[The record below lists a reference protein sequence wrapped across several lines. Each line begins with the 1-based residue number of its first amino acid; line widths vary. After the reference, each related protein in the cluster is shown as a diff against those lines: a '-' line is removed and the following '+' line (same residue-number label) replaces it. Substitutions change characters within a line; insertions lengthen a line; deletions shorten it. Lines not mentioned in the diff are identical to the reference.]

1 MDAVMVMEFEPWS
14 IMQDPTDEI
23 PIPKWRRYGKWSI
36 FILKNK
42 DFSLIDYEKLKKEH
56 KDKTLLVGRIWEES
70 TPDLPTIDYC
80 IAMMTNSTKSMGSL
94 GKFEKHEYSQQW
106 RKKYMASINEIL
118 QRLQIPFTVNK
129 ILQTEGDA

>member
-1 MDAVMVMEFEPWS
+1 MDAVLVMEFEPWS
-14 IMQDPTDEI
+14 MMQDASDET

-42 DFSLIDYEKLKKEH
+42 DFSLIDYENLKKEH

-70 TPDLPTIDYC
+70 TPELPTIDYC
-80 IAMMTNSTKSMGSL
+80 IAMMTNATKSMGAL

-106 RKKYMASINEIL
+106 RKKYMTSMNEIL
-118 QRLQIPFTVNK
+118 QRLQIPFTINK
-129 ILQTEGDA
+129 ILQTEGEI

>member
-1 MDAVMVMEFEPWS
+1 MDAVLVMEFEPWS
-14 IMQDPTDEI
+14 MMQEASDEN

-42 DFSLIDYEKLKKEH
+42 DFSLIDYEKLKKEQ

-70 TPDLPTIDYC
+70 APDLPTIDYC
-80 IAMMTNSTKSMGSL
+80 IAMMTNATKSMGAL

-106 RKKYMASINEIL
+106 RKKYMTSMNEIL
-118 QRLQIPFTVNK
+118 QRLQIPFTINK
-129 ILQTEGDA
+129 ILQTEGEI

>member
-1 MDAVMVMEFEPWS
+1 MNAVLVMEFEPWS
-14 IMQDPTDEI
+14 MMQEASDEN

-36 FILKNK
+36 FIMKSK
-42 DFSLIDYEKLKKEH
+42 EFSLDDYEKLKKEQ

-70 TPDLPTIDYC
+70 APDLPTIDYC

-106 RKKYMASINEIL
+106 RKKYMASMNEIL

-129 ILQTEGDA
+129 ILQVEGGA

>member
-1 MDAVMVMEFEPWS
+1 MDAVLVMEFEPWS
-14 IMQDPTDEI
+14 MMQDASDET

-42 DFSLIDYEKLKKEH
+42 DFSLIDYEKLKKEQ

-70 TPDLPTIDYC
+70 TPELPTIDYC
-80 IAMMTNSTKSMGSL
+80 IAMMTNATKSMGAL

-106 RKKYMASINEIL
+106 RKKYMTSMNEIL
-118 QRLQIPFTVNK
+118 QRLQIPFTINK
-129 ILQTEGDA
+129 ILQTEGEI